1 MTNYRNKKKKIFS
14 YTICI
19 FLFYIFR
26 FLYVALERMKR
37 IEVNVLIIL
46 FLQLLKHVRGLL
58 DV

>member
-1 MTNYRNKKKKIFS
+1 MTNYRNKKKNFVTQFVFFS
-14 YTICI
+14 
-19 FLFYIFR
+19 
-26 FLYVALERMKR
+26 FLYVALKRMKR

>member
-1 MTNYRNKKKKIFS
+1 MTNYRNKKKIFC

-26 FLYVALERMKR
+26 FLYVALKRMKR

-46 FLQLLKHVRGLL
+46 FLQLLKHVRELL

>member
-1 MTNYRNKKKKIFS
+1 MTNYRNKKKIFS